1 MKNEL
6 TRNNVFFRQLL
17 FMAALITIAVI
28 IFKQL
33 HFFFGAFLGAFTIYV
48 VLRDFHFKLTE
59 KKGWKPWLSSLFM
72 VILTTI
78 VLLALGFLLVEL
90 VASEISV
97 IDTSKIIS
105 DINDF
110 IKNISSKIGFKILP
124 ENILSSAKGILG
136 SLASSVANTT
146 YSFAANIFMMI
157 MILYFM
163 FMGGRKMERSII
175 QYIPFSKEQTST
187 LKSETKKV
195 IYSNAIGM
203 PLILIIQAIVASFIY
218 WIMGINGSIFW
229 GFLTAICGLL
239 PVVGCMIIY
248 VPIGIFLMLN
258 GHIWQGIIEI
268 AYGLLVI
275 SNIDNLLRIVLMKKM
290 TNTHPLIVIFGVVLG
305 IPLFGFW
312 GIIFGPLLISGFFL
326 LVKMYY
332 REYRLIPEEE
342 SEKGI

>member
-17 FMAALITIAVI
+17 FMAALITVALI

-48 VLRDFHFKLTE
+48 VFRDLHFKLTE
-59 KKGWKPWLSSLFM
+59 KKGWRPWLSSLLM
-72 VILTTI
+72 VVLTTI
-78 VLLALGFLLVEL
+78 ILLALGFLLVEL

-97 IDTSKIIS
+97 IDTSKIVS
-105 DINDF
+105 DLNDF
-110 IKNISSKIGFKILP
+110 FKNISNKIGFKILP
-124 ENILSSAKGILG
+124 ETIISNTKGILT

-157 MILYFM
+157 VILYFM
-163 FMGGRKMERSII
+163 FMGGRNMERTIS
-175 QYIPFSKEQTST
+175 QYMPFRKEQIST

-203 PLILIIQAIVASFIY
+203 PVILLGQAVAASLIY

-239 PVVGCMIIY
+239 PVVGCMIVYI
-248 VPIGIFLMLN
+248 PIGIYLLLN
-258 GHIWQGIIEI
+258 GHIWQGVIEI
-268 AYGLLVI
+268 GYGILVI

-326 LVKMYY
+326 LIKMYY
-332 REYRLIPEEE
+332 MEYHLLPEE
-342 SEKGI
+342 